1 MTQTDYL
8 VSGIRQLCD
17 RPVSQE
23 ELHQIK
29 RCMLDWVGVSF
40 AGASLLREKMQPV
53 LRIASTGPCST
64 FLSDRKLDLH
74 FASFLNG
81 YAAHVL
87 ELDDGHR
94 FGMLHLE
101 APLFSALW
109 ALAQQE
115 DVDFEH

>member
-40 AGASLLREKMQPV
+40 AGASLLIESWTCI
-53 LRIASTGPCST
+53 L
-64 FLSDRKLDLH
+64 LH
-74 FASFLNG
+74 S
-81 YAAHVL
+81 
-87 ELDDGHR
+87 
-94 FGMLHLE
+94 
-101 APLFSALW
+101 
-109 ALAQQE
+109 
-115 DVDFEH
+115 